1 MTADESRPRVERI
14 ADGRIA
20 VRLAPREREILAAL
34 AGELARETAG
44 DVAPESGPGD
54 PGLARLA
61 PDAVPGDAAASAAFR
76 ELTGADLDADRQ
88 ARFAVLAE
96 TIDAVYLDEPHAS
109 AWLGAV
115 NDLRLVRGTRLGVTE
130 ETGRR
135 PLDESDPSAGETIV
149 FLWLGWL
156 EEQLVEALAAGL
168 PKTAEAGGAD
178 DAAADDDAGTGR
190 AGEDPDDADDP
201 VE

>member
-1 MTADESRPRVERI
+1 MTADEPRPRIERI

-44 DVAPESGPGD
+44 DVAPDSGPDD

-61 PDAVPGDAAASAAFR
+61 PDAVPGDAEASSAFR
-76 ELTGADLDADRQ
+76 ELTGADLDAERQ
-88 ARFAVLAE
+88 GRFAVLAE
-96 TIDAVYLDEPHAS
+96 TIDAVYLDELHAS

-135 PLDESDPSAGETIV
+135 PLDESDPSAGETLV

-156 EEQLVEALAAGL
+156 EEQLVEALAARL
-168 PKTAEAGGAD
+168 PNAG
-178 DAAADDDAGTGR
+178 
-190 AGEDPDDADDP
+190 DPDDPDDPDDP